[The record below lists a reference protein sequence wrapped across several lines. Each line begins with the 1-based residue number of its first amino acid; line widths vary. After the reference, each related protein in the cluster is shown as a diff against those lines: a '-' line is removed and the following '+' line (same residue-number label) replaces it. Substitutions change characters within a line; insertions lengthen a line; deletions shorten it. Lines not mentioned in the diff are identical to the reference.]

1 MGGSRR
7 WIGFGASPT
16 GTRFGSPGP
25 ARRTVGRTVSRVGL
39 GGVRWLVVS
48 VRVGVGVSGP
58 VRSASIELGKIEKK
72 KRGINRTRMS
82 RRAGTGWIWTVGFR
96 SGGRRVDGGLVCG
109 EVNAFAMSRFRFPFR
124 F

>member
-72 KRGINRTRMS
+72 KGNKSDAHVEAGGHGLDLDCRFPIGRSS
-82 RRAGTGWIWTVGFR
+82 RRWGAGLW
-96 SGGRRVDGGLVCG
+96 
-109 EVNAFAMSRFRFPFR
+109 
-124 F
+124 